1 MSKTF
6 RGGVHPL
13 PGLHQGK
20 PLTDNKPVKPYV
32 SETVCIPLNMHIAA
46 PPSTP
51 VVKKGDRVLMGQ
63 VIAEGVGPRGVPV
76 HASVSGTVKEVGAV
90 QQLGARTS
98 PCITIENDFQDE
110 WVELKGL
117 GNVETC
123 DPAAILPA
131 IQAAGICGMGGA
143 GFPTHFKLSV
153 PPDKKVD
160 TVILNGAECE
170 TFLNADHRLMLE
182 YPGKVVDGLRAAM
195 RAANVETGYIA
206 IEDNKRDAIAA
217 ISKAAAGRKGVHVV
231 SLRAK
236 YPQGAEK
243 QIIKA
248 ITGREVPSGK
258 LPADAGCIVM
268 NVGTAAAVADAVIDG
283 RPLVERI
290 TTVTGRVREPSNLLL
305 RIGTI
310 FLDAIG
316 ACGGYTV
323 EEPGK
328 IISGGTMTGIA
339 APSETVSVTK
349 TTGGIVVLSKK
360 EATSMEESPCIRCSR
375 CVEVCPMHLNPFKLK
390 NLCDMNDLKA
400 AQANHIMDC
409 ILCSSCSYICPSRR
423 WIMSSIKNAR
433 EQIIAQQKKGV

>member
-1 MSKTF
+1 MSKSF
-6 RGGVHPL
+6 HGGVHPL

-20 PLTDNKPVKPYV
+20 PQTDNKPVKPYV
-32 SETVCIPLNMHIAA
+32 SEMVCIPLNMHIAA
-46 PPSTP
+46 APSAP

-63 VIAEGVGPRGVPV
+63 VIAEAVGPRGIPV
-76 HASVSGTVKEVGAV
+76 HASVSGTVKEVGPV

-110 WVELKGL
+110 WVELHGL

-123 DPAAILPA
+123 DPAAIIPA

-153 PPDKKVD
+153 PPGKKVD
-160 TVILNGAECE
+160 TIILNGAECE

-182 YPGKVVDGLRAAM
+182 KPVRVVDGLRAAM
-195 RAANVETGYIA
+195 RAANVENGYIA
-206 IEDNKRDAIAA
+206 IEDNKKDAIEAVT
-217 ISKAAAGRKGVHVV
+217 KAAAGRKGVTVV
-231 SLRAK
+231 PLKAK

-248 ITGREVPSGK
+248 VTGREVPSGG

-268 NVGTAAAVADAVIDG
+268 NVASAAAVADAVIDG
-283 RPLVERI
+283 RPLIERI
-290 TTVTGRVREPSNLLL
+290 TTVTGKVREPSNLLL
-305 RIGTI
+305 RVGTI

-328 IISGGTMTGIA
+328 IIAGGTMTGIC
-339 APSETVSVTK
+339 APGETVSVTK
-349 TTGGIVVLSKK
+349 TTGGIVVLDQK
-360 EATSMEESPCIRCSR
+360 EATSMEESSCIRCSR
-375 CVEVCPMHLNPFKLK
+375 CVEVCPMHLNPYKLK

-400 AQANHIMDC
+400 AKENHIMDC
-409 ILCSSCSYICPSRR
+409 ILCSSCSYICPARR

-433 EQIIAQQKKGV
+433 ELIAQKKEG

>member
-1 MSKTF
+1 MSKSF

-20 PLTDNKPVKPYV
+20 PLTDDKPVKPYV

-63 VIAEGVGPRGVPV
+63 VIAEGVGPRGIPV

-123 DPAAILPA
+123 DPAAIIPA

-170 TFLNADHRLMLE
+170 TYLNADHRLMLE
-182 YPGKVVDGLRAAM
+182 HPGKVVDGLRAAM

-206 IEDNKRDAIAA
+206 IEDNKKDAIAA
-217 ISKAAAGRKGVHVV
+217 VTKAASGRKGVQVV
-231 SLRAK
+231 ALKAK

-268 NVGTAAAVADAVIDG
+268 NVGTASAVADAVIDG
-283 RPLVERI
+283 KPLVERI

-323 EEPGK
+323 DEPGK
-328 IISGGTMTGIA
+328 IISGGTMTGIS

-349 TTGGIVVLSKK
+349 TTGGIVVLSQK
-360 EATSMEESPCIRCSR
+360 EATSLEESPCIRCSR

-400 AQANHIMDC
+400 AQENHIMDC
-409 ILCSSCSYICPSRR
+409 ILCSSCSYICPARR

>member
-1 MSKTF
+1 MMKSF

-20 PLTDNKPVKPYV
+20 PLTDSKPVKPYV
-32 SETVCIPLNMHIAA
+32 SEMVCIPLNMHIAA
-46 PPSTP
+46 APSKP
-51 VVKKGDRVLMGQ
+51 IVKKGDRVLMGQ
-63 VIAEGVGPRGVPV
+63 VIAEAVGPRGIPV
-76 HASVSGTVKEVGAV
+76 HASVSGTVKEVGNV

-110 WVELKGL
+110 WVELHGL
-117 GNVETC
+117 GNVENC
-123 DPAAILPA
+123 DASAIIPA

-143 GFPTHFKLSV
+143 GFPTHAKLTL
-153 PPDKKVD
+153 PEGAKVD
-160 TVILNGAECE
+160 TIILNGAECE
-170 TFLNADHRLMLE
+170 TYLNADHRLMLE
-182 YPGKVVDGLRAAM
+182 NPVRVVDGLRAAM
-195 RAANVETGYIA
+195 RATGVENGYIA

-217 ISKAAAGRKGVHVV
+217 VTKAATGRKGVHVV
-231 SLRAK
+231 TLKAK

-349 TTGGIVVLSKK
+349 TTGGIVVLSQK